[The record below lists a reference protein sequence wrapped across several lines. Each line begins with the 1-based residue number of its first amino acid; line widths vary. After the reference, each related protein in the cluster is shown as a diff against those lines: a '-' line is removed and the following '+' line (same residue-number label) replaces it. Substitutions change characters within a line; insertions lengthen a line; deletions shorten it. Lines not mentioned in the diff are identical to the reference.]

1 VLKTYLT
8 IYISLKNIMDTPPK
22 KPPTT
27 LTHQFPIKCEK
38 SINDNLVEISQSKE
52 THLEIFVHSL
62 AKCFQG

>member
-1 VLKTYLT
+1 
-8 IYISLKNIMDTPPK
+8 MDTPPK